1 MTTGPVE
8 PVLTSEGA
16 VETVAVDPPSPLRSA
31 ARHWITVLLLAVLG
45 AALGVFYAYS
55 RPDITTAEA
64 RVGVGSGSLAAYQ
77 VAGFAQASSDLASN
91 YARYV
96 DLEQF
101 QPALQKG
108 LGAAD
113 TATIQSVAASPVPDA
128 NVIRIEV
135 TSTSADVASRASQL
149 VAEQLINQVKNT
161 GSSATPAS
169 VLKQVVTLNN
179 QIAQAQAVYDR
190 AQTAYAKLRNAP
202 GGSPVSSV
210 VSPSAAP
217 ATAADKA
224 ANQAA
229 AAQAAADAQVATLTI
244 QRDALKQKY
253 QTLVNEP
260 AAQSGLR
267 LVSDG
272 HATSHSQNA
281 AIQRWGL
288 AGLVLGL
295 LVGIVQATA
304 RDRRTLRRRAEAL
317 VADGR
322 VGAAPAAGVR
332 GARPLATGTPD
343 PHTP

>member
-1 MTTGPVE
+1 M
-8 PVLTSEGA
+8 
-16 VETVAVDPPSPLRSA
+16 
-31 ARHWITVLLLAVLG
+31 
-45 AALGVFYAYS
+45 
-55 RPDITTAEA
+55 
-64 RVGVGSGSLAAYQ
+64 
-77 VAGFAQASSDLASN
+77 AGFAQASSDLASN

-101 QPALQKG
+101 EPALRKG

-113 TATIQSVAASPVPDA
+113 TATIRSVDASPIPDA

-161 GSSATPAS
+161 GSSDTPAS

-267 LVSDG
+267 LVSGG

-304 RDRRTLRRRAEAL
+304 RDRRTLRRSAEAA
-317 VADGR
+317 V
-322 VGAAPAAGVR
+322 AAGRGARDGGAR
-332 GARPLATGTPD
+332 GARPVATGTPD
-343 PHTP
+343 PHAS